1 MKKTFLFVALA
12 IFSLMGKVRA
22 DEGMWLPMFVERL
35 NYVDMQKMGL
45 QLTPEELYSINNSS
59 LKDAIVGL
67 SEGATPRGFFC
78 TGEIVS
84 QNSLMFTNHH
94 CGYNAIQK
102 LSTVEHDYLT
112 DGFWA
117 KDFSEELPAE
127 GISASFLV
135 RMEDVTE
142 QVLSV
147 VKEGMTWEERNAAIK
162 AISTELE
169 AAASEDGKYNPI
181 ISAFFEGNEYYMF
194 VYRVYTDVRL
204 VGTPPSS
211 IGKFGGDTDNW
222 MWPRHTGDF
231 SIFRVYA
238 DAEGNPAPYSPDNK
252 PLTPK
257 HHLPISLDGI
267 QQDDFTMI
275 WGFPG
280 STERYIT
287 SYGIDYNVES
297 FYPTIH
303 EIFKLQTDIMDEFM
317 QKDASVNIMYADD
330 KAGLANTWKN
340 FEGQMLMLRKNK
352 VAETKADLETMFTQ
366 WVNADPSRV
375 EKYGNVLNTLAEN
388 YELVSAITPVIYYP
402 NYAGITGPVANA
414 AMFSSYIKAYKN
426 ANSKKDEKGEKKTEE
441 QMAVDK
447 AKLAQIEETYKA
459 INVDAMFAET
469 YKPLEDKTF
478 IEMLKLCYNTFD
490 AEVNPE
496 FYNLV
501 EKKYKGDVVALANDI
516 LENSIFATPESI
528 KAFIEKPNMKAAEK
542 DLAYVVCEMM
552 IKQINDNRTAY
563 NAAMQTISENNHLF
577 VKGLREFY
585 AATQPEKDLYPDA
598 NSSLRMSYGS
608 VQDYQPA
615 DAISYDYICTAN
627 GIVEKYVPGDY
638 EFDVPQRLLDL
649 IEARDFGQYA
659 DENGE
664 LVVCFLSTNDI
675 TGGNSGS
682 PIMNGKGELIGL
694 AFDGNWEA
702 MSGDI
707 NFEPRLQRTIN
718 VDARYVLFVIDKFA
732 GATNLIEELTIVKS
746 EPEVV
751 NEEINN

>member
-12 IFSLMGKVRA
+12 IFSLMGKVHA

-94 CGYNAIQK
+94 CGYGSIQK

-147 VKEGMTWEERNAAIK
+147 VNDTMTWAERNAAIAAK
-162 AISTELE
+162 SKELE
-169 AAASEDGKYNPI
+169 LAASEDGKYNPI

-257 HHLPISLDGI
+257 HHLPVSLDGI

-280 STERYIT
+280 STERYLT

-303 EIFKLQTDIMDEFM
+303 DIFKLQTDVMDEFM

-352 VAETKADLETMFTQ
+352 VAETKAELENQFTE
-366 WVNADPSRV
+366 WLNANPAKA
-375 EKYGNVLNTLAEN
+375 EEYGDVLNTLAES
-388 YELVSAITPVIYYP
+388 YKLVHQITPSIYYP
-402 NYAGITGPVANA
+402 NYLAMTGAIGIAGEFA
-414 AMFSSYIKAYKN
+414 SYVGTD
-426 ANSKKDEKGEKKTEE
+426 KKDKEAVAAAEE
-441 QMAVDK
+441 A
-447 AKLAQIEETYKA
+447 LKA
-459 INVDAMFAET
+459 IDVDAFFAET
-469 YKPLEDKTF
+469 YKPLEDKMLV
-478 IEMLKLCYNTFD
+478 EMLKLYYNTFD
-490 AEVNPE
+490 AEANPN

-528 KAFIEKPNMKAAEK
+528 KAFIEKPNAKKVEK
-542 DLAYVVCEMM
+542 DPAYVVMNTM
-552 IKQINDNRTAY
+552 ITHLVTNLAPYRAT
-563 NAAMQTISENNHLF
+563 MQTISENNHLF

-615 DAISYDYICTAN
+615 DAIHYDYICTAN
-627 GIVEKYVPGDY
+627 GILEKYVPGDY

-707 NFEPRLQRTIN
+707 NFEPKLQRTIN

-746 EPEVV
+746 EPAT
-751 NEEINN
+751 EELTVEN

>member
-1 MKKTFLFVALA
+1 MRLIKMNYINNLNYIKMKKTFLLVALA
-12 IFSLMGKVRA
+12 ILSFVGKVRA

-35 NYVDMQKMGL
+35 NYVDMEKMGL
-45 QLTPEELYSINNSS
+45 QLTAEELYSINNNS

-94 CGYNAIQK
+94 CGYGSIQK

-117 KDFSEELPAE
+117 KSFEEELPAE

-142 QVLSV
+142 QIFSVLND
-147 VKEGMTWEERNAAIK
+147 EMTWAERNQAIAAK
-162 AISTELE
+162 SAELE
-169 AAASEDGKYNPI
+169 EAASEEGRYNPI
-181 ISAFFEGNEYYMF
+181 IKGFFEGNEYYMF
-194 VYRVYTDVRL
+194 VYKVYTDVRL

-238 DAEGNPAPYSPDNK
+238 DAEGNPAAYSPENK

-257 HHLPISLDGI
+257 HHLPISLDGV

-280 STERYIT
+280 TTNRYLT
-287 SYGIDYNVES
+287 SYGVDYNVET
-297 FYPTIH
+297 FYPIIH
-303 EIFKLQTDIMDEFM
+303 DIFKLQTDIMDEFM

-352 VAETKADLETMFTQ
+352 VAERKAELEAQFTE
-366 WVNADPSRV
+366 WVNADPARV
-375 EKYGNVLNTLAEN
+375 EEYGNVLNTLAEN
-388 YELVSAITPVIYYP
+388 YNALSELSASVYFPNFVSQTGAIAISAEFAQY
-402 NYAGITGPVANA
+402 VATAQSKDKEAIA
-414 AMFSSYIKAYKN
+414 AA
-426 ANSKKDEKGEKKTEE
+426 EE
-441 QMAVDK
+441 A
-447 AKLAQIEETYKA
+447 LKA
-459 INVDAMFAET
+459 IDVDAFFAET
-469 YKPLEDKTF
+469 YKPLEDKML
-478 IEMLKLCYNTFD
+478 IEMLKLYYNTFN
-490 AEVNPE
+490 AEVNPN
-496 FYNLV
+496 FYNFV
-501 EKKYKGDVVALANDI
+501 EKNYKGDVVALANDI
-516 LENSIFATPESI
+516 LAKSVFATPESI
-528 KAFIEKPNMKAAEK
+528 KAFIAKPNAKKVEK
-542 DLAYVVCEMM
+542 DAAYVVFNAMINHMM
-552 IKQINDNRTAY
+552 TSIAPFR
-563 NAAMQTISENNHLF
+563 AANQVVAENNHMF

-585 AATQPEKDLYPDA
+585 AETQPEKSLYPDA
-598 NSSLRMSYGS
+598 NSSLRMTYGS

-615 DAISYDYICTAN
+615 DAVSYDYVCTAN
-627 GIVEKYVPGDY
+627 GILEKYVPGDY
-638 EFDVPQRLLDL
+638 EFDVPQRLRDL
-649 IEARDFGQYA
+649 IEAKDFGQYA
-659 DENGE
+659 NEDGE
-664 LVVCFLSTNDI
+664 LIVCFLSTNDI

-682 PIMNGKGELIGL
+682 PIMNSRGELIGL

-746 EPEVV
+746 EPVQE
-751 NEEINN
+751 

>member
-12 IFSLMGKVRA
+12 IFSLVGKVHA

-35 NYVDMQKMGL
+35 NYVDMEKMGL

-67 SEGATPRGFFC
+67 SNGDRPRGFFC

-94 CGYNAIQK
+94 CGYGSIQK

-117 KDFSEELPAE
+117 KSFEEELPAE

-142 QVLSV
+142 QIFSVLNDTMS
-147 VKEGMTWEERNAAIK
+147 WAERNEAIAAK
-162 AISTELE
+162 AAELE

-181 ISAFFEGNEYYMF
+181 IKGFFEGNEYYMF
-194 VYRVYTDVRL
+194 VYQVYTDVRL

-238 DAEGNPAPYSPDNK
+238 DAEGNPAPYSPENK

-257 HHLPISLDGI
+257 HHLPVSLDGV

-280 STERYIT
+280 TTERYLT
-287 SYGIDYNVES
+287 SYGIDYNVET
-297 FYPTIH
+297 FYPIIH
-303 EIFKLQTDIMDEFM
+303 DIFKLQTDIMDEFM

-352 VAETKADLETMFTQ
+352 VAERKAELEAQFTE
-366 WVNADPSRV
+366 WVNADPARV
-375 EKYGNVLNTLAEN
+375 EEYGNVLNTLAEN
-388 YELVSAITPVIYYP
+388 YNALSELSASVYFPNFVSQTGAIAISAEFAQY
-402 NYAGITGPVANA
+402 VAA
-414 AMFSSYIKAYKN
+414 AQ
-426 ANSKKDEKGEKKTEE
+426 SKDKEAIAAAEE
-441 QMAVDK
+441 A
-447 AKLAQIEETYKA
+447 LKA
-459 INVDAMFAET
+459 IDVDAYFAET
-469 YKPLEDKTF
+469 YKPLEDKMLV
-478 IEMLKLCYNTFD
+478 EMLKLYYNTFN
-490 AEVNPE
+490 AEVNPN

-501 EKKYKGDVVALANDI
+501 EKKYKGDIVALANAI
-516 LENSIFATPESI
+516 LEKSIFATPESI
-528 KAFIEKPNMKAAEK
+528 KAFIAKPSAKKVEK
-542 DLAYVVCEMM
+542 DPAYVVF
-552 IKQINDNRTAY
+552 
-563 NAAMQTISENNHLF
+563 NAMVNHMVSGLAPFRAANQVVSENNHLF

-585 AATQPEKDLYPDA
+585 AETQPEKSLYPDA
-598 NSSLRMSYGS
+598 NSSLRMTYGS

-615 DAISYDYICTAN
+615 DAVSYDYICTAN
-627 GIVEKYVPGDY
+627 GILEKYVPGDY

-649 IEARDFGQYA
+649 IEAKDFGQYA

-664 LVVCFLSTNDI
+664 LIVCFLSTNDI

-682 PIMNGKGELIGL
+682 PIMNSRGELIGL

-746 EPEVV
+746 EPQVEETAEVV
-751 NEEINN
+751 EEVVAE

>member
-12 IFSLMGKVRA
+12 IFSLVGKVHA

-94 CGYNAIQK
+94 CGYGSIQK

-147 VKEGMTWEERNAAIK
+147 VNDTMTWAERNAAIAAK
-162 AISTELE
+162 SKELE
-169 AAASEDGKYNPI
+169 LAASEDGKYNPI
-181 ISAFFEGNEYYMF
+181 VSAFFEGNEYYMF

-257 HHLPISLDGI
+257 HHLPVSLDGI

-280 STERYIT
+280 STERYLT

-303 EIFKLQTDIMDEFM
+303 DIFKLQTDVMDEFM

-352 VAETKADLETMFTQ
+352 VAETKAELENQFTE
-366 WVNADPSRV
+366 WLNANPAKA
-375 EKYGNVLNTLAEN
+375 EEYGDVLNTLAES
-388 YELVSAITPVIYYP
+388 YKLVHQITPSIYYP
-402 NYAGITGPVANA
+402 NYLAMTGAIGIAGEFA
-414 AMFSSYIKAYKN
+414 AYAGTD
-426 ANSKKDEKGEKKTEE
+426 KKDKEAVAAAEE
-441 QMAVDK
+441 A
-447 AKLAQIEETYKA
+447 LKA
-459 INVDAMFAET
+459 IDVDAFFAET
-469 YKPLEDKTF
+469 YKPLEDKMLV
-478 IEMLKLCYNTFD
+478 EMLKLYYNTFD
-490 AEVNPE
+490 AEANPN

-528 KAFIEKPNMKAAEK
+528 KAFIEKPNAKKVEK
-542 DLAYVVCEMM
+542 DPAYVVMNTM
-552 IKQINDNRTAY
+552 ITHLVTNLAPYRAT
-563 NAAMQTISENNHLF
+563 MQTISENNHLF

-615 DAISYDYICTAN
+615 DAIHYDYICTAN
-627 GIVEKYVPGDY
+627 GILEKYVPGDY

-707 NFEPRLQRTIN
+707 NFEPKLQRTIN

-732 GATNLIEELTIVKS
+732 GATNLIEELTIVKTPKCCK
-746 EPEVV
+746 EGTHTCCEKTAETVT
-751 NEEINN
+751 E

>member
-1 MKKTFLFVALA
+1 MKKTFLLVALA
-12 IFSLMGKVRA
+12 ILSFVGKVRA

-35 NYVDMQKMGL
+35 NYVDMEKMGL
-45 QLTPEELYSINNSS
+45 QLTAEELYSINNSS

-67 SEGATPRGFFC
+67 SNGDRPRGFFC

-94 CGYNAIQK
+94 CGYGSIQK

-142 QVLSV
+142 QVFSV
-147 VKEGMTWEERNAAIK
+147 LNDTMTWAERNAAIAAK
-162 AISTELE
+162 SAELE

-181 ISAFFEGNEYYMF
+181 IKGFFEGNEYYMF
-194 VYRVYTDVRL
+194 VYQVYTDVRL

-238 DAEGNPAPYSPDNK
+238 DAEGNPAAYSPENK

-257 HHLPISLDGI
+257 HHLPVSLDGV

-280 STERYIT
+280 TTNRYLT
-287 SYGIDYNVES
+287 SYGVDYNVET
-297 FYPTIH
+297 FYPIIH
-303 EIFKLQTDIMDEFM
+303 DIFKLQTDIMDEFM
-317 QKDASVNIMYADD
+317 QKDASVNIMYADN

-352 VAETKADLETMFTQ
+352 VAERKAELEAQFTE
-366 WVNADPSRV
+366 WVNADPARV
-375 EKYGNVLNTLAEN
+375 EEYGNVLNTLAEN
-388 YELVSAITPVIYYP
+388 YNTLSDVSASVYFP
-402 NYAGITGPVANA
+402 NFVSQTGAIAISGEFAQYVAVAQSKDKEAIA
-414 AMFSSYIKAYKN
+414 AA
-426 ANSKKDEKGEKKTEE
+426 EE
-441 QMAVDK
+441 A
-447 AKLAQIEETYKA
+447 LKA
-459 INVDAMFAET
+459 IDVDAFFAET
-469 YKPLEDKTF
+469 YKPLEDKMLV
-478 IEMLKLCYNTFD
+478 EMLKLYYNTFN
-490 AEVNPE
+490 AEVNPN

-501 EKKYKGDVVALANDI
+501 EKNYKGDVVALANAI
-516 LENSIFATPESI
+516 LEKSVFATPESI
-528 KAFIEKPNMKAAEK
+528 NAFIAKPNAKKVEK
-542 DLAYVVCEMM
+542 DPAYVVF
-552 IKQINDNRTAY
+552 
-563 NAAMQTISENNHLF
+563 NAMVNHLVNGLAPFRAANQVVAENNHMF

-585 AATQPEKDLYPDA
+585 AETQPEKSLYPDA
-598 NSSLRMSYGS
+598 NSSLRMTYGS

-615 DAISYDYICTAN
+615 DAVSYDYICTAN
-627 GIVEKYVPGDY
+627 GILEKYVPGDY

-649 IEARDFGQYA
+649 IEAKDFGQYA
-659 DENGE
+659 NEDGE
-664 LVVCFLSTNDI
+664 LIVCFLSTNDI

-682 PIMNGKGELIGL
+682 PIMNSRGELIGL

-746 EPEVV
+746 EPTV
-751 NEEINN
+751 EE

>member
-12 IFSLMGKVRA
+12 IFSLVGKVHA

-67 SEGATPRGFFC
+67 SNGANPRGFFC

-94 CGYNAIQK
+94 CGYGSIQK

-147 VKEGMTWEERNAAIK
+147 VNDTMTWAERNAAIAAK
-162 AISTELE
+162 SKELE
-169 AAASEDGKYNPI
+169 LAASEDGKYNPI

-257 HHLPISLDGI
+257 HHLPVSLDGI

-280 STERYIT
+280 STERYLT

-303 EIFKLQTDIMDEFM
+303 DIFKLQTDVMDEFM

-352 VAETKADLETMFTQ
+352 VAETKAELENQFTE
-366 WVNADPSRV
+366 WLNANPAKA
-375 EKYGNVLNTLAEN
+375 EEYGDVLNTLAES
-388 YELVSAITPVIYYP
+388 YELVHQITPSIYYP
-402 NYAGITGPVANA
+402 NYLAMTGAIGIAGEFVA
-414 AMFSSYIKAYKN
+414 YVGTD
-426 ANSKKDEKGEKKTEE
+426 KKDKEAVAAAEE
-441 QMAVDK
+441 A
-447 AKLAQIEETYKA
+447 LKA
-459 INVDAMFAET
+459 IDVDAFFAET
-469 YKPLEDKTF
+469 YKPLEDKMLV
-478 IEMLKLCYNTFD
+478 EMLKLYYNTFD
-490 AEVNPE
+490 AEANPN

-501 EKKYKGDVVALANDI
+501 EKNYKGDVVALANDI

-528 KAFIEKPNMKAAEK
+528 KAFIEKPNAKKVEK
-542 DLAYVVCEMM
+542 DPAYVVMNTM
-552 IKQINDNRTAY
+552 ITHLVTNLAPYRAT
-563 NAAMQTISENNHLF
+563 MQTISENNHLF

-615 DAISYDYICTAN
+615 DAIHYDYICTAN
-627 GIVEKYVPGDY
+627 GILEKYVPGDY

-649 IEARDFGQYA
+649 IEAKDFGQYA

-707 NFEPRLQRTIN
+707 NFEPKLQRTIN

-746 EPEVV
+746 EPEVAEPEVV
-751 NEEINN
+751 NE

>member
-1 MKKTFLFVALA
+1 MKKTFLLVALA
-12 IFSLMGKVRA
+12 IFSLVGKVHA

-35 NYVDMQKMGL
+35 NYVDMEKMGL

-67 SEGATPRGFFC
+67 SNGDRPRGFFC

-94 CGYNAIQK
+94 CGYGSIQK

-142 QVLSV
+142 QVFSV
-147 VKEGMTWEERNAAIK
+147 LNDTMTWAERNAAIAAK
-162 AISTELE
+162 SAELE

-181 ISAFFEGNEYYMF
+181 IKGFFEGNEYYMF
-194 VYRVYTDVRL
+194 IYQVYPDVRL

-238 DAEGNPAPYSPDNK
+238 DAEGNPAAYSPENK

-257 HHLPISLDGI
+257 HHLPVSLDGV

-280 STERYIT
+280 TTNRYLT
-287 SYGIDYNVES
+287 SYGVDYNVET
-297 FYPTIH
+297 FYPIIH
-303 EIFKLQTDIMDEFM
+303 DIFKLQTDVMDEFM

-352 VAETKADLETMFTQ
+352 VAERKAELEAQFTE
-366 WVNADPSRV
+366 WVNADPARV
-375 EKYGNVLNTLAEN
+375 EEYGNVLNTLAEN
-388 YELVSAITPVIYYP
+388 YNALSELSASVYFPNFVSQTGAIAISAEFAQY
-402 NYAGITGPVANA
+402 VAA
-414 AMFSSYIKAYKN
+414 AQS
-426 ANSKKDEKGEKKTEE
+426 
-441 QMAVDK
+441 
-447 AKLAQIEETYKA
+447 KA
-459 INVDAMFAET
+459 IAAAEEALKAIDVDAFFAET
-469 YKPLEDKTF
+469 YKPLEDKMLV
-478 IEMLKLCYNTFD
+478 EMLKLYYNTFN
-490 AEVNPE
+490 AEVNPD

-501 EKKYKGDVVALANDI
+501 EKKYKGDVVALANAI
-516 LENSIFATPESI
+516 LEKSIFATAESI
-528 KAFIEKPNMKAAEK
+528 NAFIAKPNAKKVEK
-542 DLAYVVCEMM
+542 DPAYVVF
-552 IKQINDNRTAY
+552 
-563 NAAMQTISENNHLF
+563 NAMVNHMVSGLAPFRAANQVIAENNHMF

-585 AATQPEKDLYPDA
+585 AETQPEKSLYPDA
-598 NSSLRMSYGS
+598 NSSLRMTYGS
-608 VQDYQPA
+608 VKDYQPA
-615 DAISYDYICTAN
+615 DAVSYDYICTAN
-627 GIVEKYVPGDY
+627 GILEKYVPGDY

-649 IEARDFGQYA
+649 IEAKDFGQYA
-659 DENGE
+659 NEDGE
-664 LVVCFLSTNDI
+664 LIVCFLSTNDI

-682 PIMNGKGELIGL
+682 PIMNSRGELIGL

-746 EPEVV
+746 EPTV
-751 NEEINN
+751 EE

>member
-12 IFSLMGKVRA
+12 IFSLMGKVHA

-94 CGYNAIQK
+94 CGYGSIQK

-147 VKEGMTWEERNAAIK
+147 VNDTMTWAERNAAIAAK
-162 AISTELE
+162 SKELE
-169 AAASEDGKYNPI
+169 LAASEDGKYNPI

-257 HHLPISLDGI
+257 HHLPVSLDGI

-280 STERYIT
+280 STERYLT

-303 EIFKLQTDIMDEFM
+303 DIFKLQTDVMDEFM

-352 VAETKADLETMFTQ
+352 VAETKAELENQFTE
-366 WVNADPSRV
+366 WLNANPAKA
-375 EKYGNVLNTLAEN
+375 EEYGDVLNTLAES
-388 YELVSAITPVIYYP
+388 YELVHQITPSIYYP
-402 NYAGITGPVANA
+402 NYLAMTGAIGISGEFAAYAGTD
-414 AMFSSYIKAYKN
+414 
-426 ANSKKDEKGEKKTEE
+426 KKDKEAVAAAEE
-441 QMAVDK
+441 A
-447 AKLAQIEETYKA
+447 LKA
-459 INVDAMFAET
+459 IDVDAFFAET
-469 YKPLEDKTF
+469 YKPLEDKMLV
-478 IEMLKLCYNTFD
+478 EMLKLYYNTFD
-490 AEVNPE
+490 AEANPN

-528 KAFIEKPNMKAAEK
+528 KAFIEKPNAKKVAK
-542 DLAYVVCEMM
+542 DPAYVVMNTM
-552 IKQINDNRTAY
+552 ITHLVTNLAPYRAT
-563 NAAMQTISENNHLF
+563 MQTISENNHLF

-615 DAISYDYICTAN
+615 DAIHYDYICTAN
-627 GIVEKYVPGDY
+627 GILEKYVPGDY

-707 NFEPRLQRTIN
+707 NFEPKLQRTIN

-732 GATNLIEELTIVKS
+732 GATNLIEELTIVKTPKCCK
-746 EPEVV
+746 EGTHTCCEKTAETVT
-751 NEEINN
+751 E

>member
-12 IFSLMGKVRA
+12 IFSLVGKVHA

-35 NYVDMQKMGL
+35 NYVDMEKMGL

-94 CGYNAIQK
+94 CGYGSIQK

-117 KDFSEELPAE
+117 RSFEEELPAE

-142 QVLSV
+142 QIFSVLNDTMS
-147 VKEGMTWEERNAAIK
+147 WAERNQAIAAK
-162 AISTELE
+162 AAELE
-169 AAASEDGKYNPI
+169 AAASEDSKYNPI
-181 ISAFFEGNEYYMF
+181 IKGFFEGNEYYMF
-194 VYRVYTDVRL
+194 VYQVYTDVRL

-238 DAEGNPAPYSPDNK
+238 DAEGNPAPYSPENK

-257 HHLPISLDGI
+257 HHLPISLDGV
-267 QQDDFTMI
+267 QQNDFTMI

-280 STERYIT
+280 TTERYLT
-287 SYGIDYNVES
+287 SYGIDYNVET
-297 FYPTIH
+297 FYPIIH
-303 EIFKLQTDIMDEFM
+303 DIFKLQTDIMDEFM
-317 QKDASVNIMYADD
+317 QKDASVNIMYADN

-352 VAETKADLETMFTQ
+352 VAETKLELENKFSE
-366 WVNADPSRV
+366 WVNADPARV
-375 EKYGNVLNTLAEN
+375 EEYGNVLNTLAET
-388 YELVSAITPVIYYP
+388 YAVLSEVSASVYFP
-402 NYAGITGPVANA
+402 NYVAQTGAIGISGAFTRYVTA
-414 AMFSSYIKAYKN
+414 AQ
-426 ANSKKDEKGEKKTEE
+426 SKDKEAIAAAEEALKGIDFD
-441 QMAVDK
+441 VF
-447 AKLAQIEETYKA
+447 
-459 INVDAMFAET
+459 FAET
-469 YKPLEDKTF
+469 YKPLEDKMLV
-478 IEMLKLCYNTFD
+478 EMLKLYYNTFN
-490 AEVNPE
+490 AEANPN

-516 LENSIFATPESI
+516 LENSNFATPESI
-528 KAFIEKPNMKAAEK
+528 KAFIEKPNAKKVEK
-542 DLAYVVCEMM
+542 DPAYIVCNAMVNHLVSGLAPY
-552 IKQINDNRTAY
+552 R
-563 NAAMQTISENNHLF
+563 AAMQTVDQNSHLF

-585 AATQPEKDLYPDA
+585 AETQPEKSLYPDA
-598 NSSLRMSYGS
+598 NSSLRMTYGS

-615 DAISYDYICTAN
+615 DAVSYDYVCTAN
-627 GIVEKYVPGDY
+627 GILEKYVPGDY

-649 IEARDFGQYA
+649 IEAKDFGQYA

-664 LVVCFLSTNDI
+664 LIVCFLSTNDI

-682 PIMNGKGELIGL
+682 PIMNSRGELIGL

-746 EPEVV
+746 EPATEEVV
-751 NEEINN
+751 AE

>member
-1 MKKTFLFVALA
+1 MKKTFLLVALA
-12 IFSLMGKVRA
+12 ILSFVGKVRA

-35 NYVDMQKMGL
+35 NYVDMEKMGL
-45 QLTPEELYSINNSS
+45 QLTAEELYSINNNS

-84 QNSLMFTNHH
+84 KNSLMFTNHH
-94 CGYNAIQK
+94 CGYGSIQK

-117 KDFSEELPAE
+117 KSFEEELPAE

-142 QVLSV
+142 QIFSVLND
-147 VKEGMTWEERNAAIK
+147 EMTWAERNQAIAAK
-162 AISTELE
+162 SKELE
-169 AAASEDGKYNPI
+169 EAASEEGKYNPI
-181 ISAFFEGNEYYMF
+181 IKGFFEGNEYYMF
-194 VYRVYTDVRL
+194 VYKVYTDVRL

-238 DAEGNPAPYSPDNK
+238 DAEGNPAPYSPENK

-257 HHLPISLDGI
+257 HHLPVSLDGV

-280 STERYIT
+280 TTNRYLT
-287 SYGIDYNVES
+287 SYGVDYNVET
-297 FYPTIH
+297 FYPIIH
-303 EIFKLQTDIMDEFM
+303 DIFKLQTDIMDEFM

-352 VAETKADLETMFTQ
+352 VAERKAELEAQFTE
-366 WVNADPSRV
+366 WVNANPARV
-375 EKYGNVLNTLAEN
+375 EEYGNVLNTLAEN
-388 YELVSAITPVIYYP
+388 YNALSELSASVYFPNFVSQTGAIAISGEFAQY
-402 NYAGITGPVANA
+402 VAVAQSKDKEAIA
-414 AMFSSYIKAYKN
+414 AA
-426 ANSKKDEKGEKKTEE
+426 EE
-441 QMAVDK
+441 A
-447 AKLAQIEETYKA
+447 LKA
-459 INVDAMFAET
+459 IDVDAYFAET
-469 YKPLEDKTF
+469 YKPLEDKMLV
-478 IEMLKLCYNTFD
+478 EMLKLYYNTFN
-490 AEVNPE
+490 AEVNPN

-501 EKKYKGDVVALANDI
+501 EKNYKGDVVDLANAI
-516 LENSIFATPESI
+516 LEKSVFATPESI
-528 KAFIEKPNMKAAEK
+528 NAFIAKPNAKKVEK
-542 DLAYVVCEMM
+542 DPAYVVF
-552 IKQINDNRTAY
+552 
-563 NAAMQTISENNHLF
+563 NAMVNHLVSGLAPFRAANQVVAENNHMF

-585 AATQPEKDLYPDA
+585 AETQPEKSLYPDA
-598 NSSLRMSYGS
+598 NSSLRMTYGS

-615 DAISYDYICTAN
+615 DAVSYDYVCTAN
-627 GIVEKYVPGDY
+627 GILEKYVPGDY

-649 IEARDFGQYA
+649 IEAKDFGQYA
-659 DENGE
+659 NEDGE
-664 LVVCFLSTNDI
+664 LIVCFLSTNDI

-682 PIMNGKGELIGL
+682 PIMNAKGELIGL

-732 GATNLIEELTIVKS
+732 GATNLIDELTIVKS
-746 EPEVV
+746 EPQTEVTEEVV
-751 NEEINN
+751 AE

>member
-1 MKKTFLFVALA
+1 MKKTFLLVALA
-12 IFSLMGKVRA
+12 VLSLVGKVRA

-35 NYVDMQKMGL
+35 NYVDMEKMGL

-67 SEGATPRGFFC
+67 SNGDRPRGFFC

-84 QNSLMFTNHH
+84 GKGLMFTNHH
-94 CGYNAIQK
+94 CGYNSIQK

-142 QVLSV
+142 QIFSVLNDT
-147 VKEGMTWEERNAAIK
+147 MNWNERNAAIAAK
-162 AISTELE
+162 AAELE

-181 ISAFFEGNEYYMF
+181 IKGFFEGNEYYMF
-194 VYRVYTDVRL
+194 VYQVYTDVRL

-238 DAEGNPAPYSPDNK
+238 DAEGNPAAYAPENK
-252 PLTPK
+252 PLNPK
-257 HHLPISLDGI
+257 HHLPVSLDGV

-280 STERYIT
+280 TTERYMT
-287 SYGIDYNVES
+287 SFGIDYNVES

-303 EIFKLQTDIMDEFM
+303 DIFKLQTDVMDEFM

-352 VAETKADLETMFTQ
+352 VAERKAELEAQFTE
-366 WVNADPSRV
+366 WVNANPARV
-375 EKYGNVLNTLAEN
+375 EEYGNVLNTLAEN
-388 YELVSAITPVIYYP
+388 YAMAAEFTPSIYYP
-402 NYAGITGPVANA
+402 NFVSQTGAIAIAAEFAQYVATA
-414 AMFSSYIKAYKN
+414 QGKDKEAIKA
-426 ANSKKDEKGEKKTEE
+426 AEE
-441 QMAVDK
+441 ALQ
-447 AKLAQIEETYKA
+447 A
-459 INVDAMFAET
+459 IDADAYFAET
-469 YKPLEDKTF
+469 HKALEDKTLV
-478 IEMLKLCYNTFD
+478 EMLKLYYNKFN

-501 EKKYKGDVVALANDI
+501 EKEYKGNVVALANDI
-516 LENSIFATPESI
+516 LENSIFATAESI
-528 KAFIEKPNMKAAEK
+528 KAFIAKPNAKKVEK
-542 DLAYVVCEMM
+542 DPAYVVFNMM
-552 IKQINDNRTAY
+552 VSHMLGNLAPYRASMQIID
-563 NAAMQTISENNHLF
+563 ENNHLF

-585 AATQPEKDLYPDA
+585 AETQPEKSLYPDA

-615 DAISYDYICTAN
+615 DAVHYDYVCTAN
-627 GIVEKYVPGDY
+627 GILEKYVPGDY

-649 IEARDFGQYA
+649 INAKDFGQYA

-664 LVVCFLSTNDI
+664 LIVCFLSTNDI

-682 PIMNGKGELIGL
+682 PIMNARGELIGL

-707 NFEPRLQRTIN
+707 NFEPTLQRTIN

-732 GATNLIEELTIVKS
+732 GATNLIDELTIVKS
-746 EPEVV
+746 EPQTEATEEVV
-751 NEEINN
+751 AE

>member
-1 MKKTFLFVALA
+1 MKKTFLLVALA
-12 IFSLMGKVRA
+12 IFSLVGKVHA

-35 NYVDMQKMGL
+35 NYVDMEKMGL

-84 QNSLMFTNHH
+84 GKGLMFTNHH
-94 CGYNAIQK
+94 CGYNSIQK
-102 LSTVEHDYLT
+102 LSTIEHDYLT

-117 KDFSEELPAE
+117 KSFEEELPAE

-142 QVLSV
+142 QIFSVLNDT
-147 VKEGMTWEERNAAIK
+147 MNWDERNAAIAAK
-162 AISTELE
+162 AKELE

-181 ISAFFEGNEYYMF
+181 IKGFFEGNEYYMF
-194 VYRVYTDVRL
+194 VYKVYTDVRL

-238 DAEGNPAPYSPDNK
+238 DAEGKPAPYSPENK

-257 HHLPISLDGI
+257 HHLPVSLDGV

-280 STERYIT
+280 TTERYLT
-287 SYGIDYNVES
+287 SYGIDYNVET
-297 FYPTIH
+297 FYPIIH
-303 EIFKLQTDIMDEFM
+303 DIFKLQTDIMDEFM

-352 VAETKADLETMFTQ
+352 VAERKAELEAQFTE
-366 WVNADPSRV
+366 WVNADPARV
-375 EKYGNVLNTLAEN
+375 EEYGNVLNTLAEN
-388 YELVSAITPVIYYP
+388 YAMAAEFTPSIYYP
-402 NYAGITGPVANA
+402 NFVTQTGAIAIAAEFAQYVAA
-414 AMFSSYIKAYKN
+414 AQG
-426 ANSKKDEKGEKKTEE
+426 KDKEAIAAAEE
-441 QMAVDK
+441 A
-447 AKLAQIEETYKA
+447 LKA
-459 INVDAMFAET
+459 IDAEAYFAET
-469 YKPLEDKTF
+469 YKALEDKTLV
-478 IEMLKLCYNTFD
+478 EMLKLYYNTFN
-490 AEVNPE
+490 AEANPN
-496 FYNLV
+496 FYNFV
-501 EKKYKGDVVALANDI
+501 EKEYKGDVVALANDI
-516 LENSIFATPESI
+516 LENSIFATAESI
-528 KAFIEKPNMKAAEK
+528 KAFIEKPNAKKVEK
-542 DLAYVVCEMM
+542 DPAYVVLNTMIEHMM
-552 IKQINDNRTAY
+552 SGLAPYR
-563 NAAMQTISENNHLF
+563 AAMQTIDENNHLF

-585 AATQPEKDLYPDA
+585 AETQPEKSLYPDA

-615 DAISYDYICTAN
+615 DAVHYDYVCTAN
-627 GIVEKYVPGDY
+627 GILEKYVPGDY

-649 IEARDFGQYA
+649 IEAKDFGQYA

-664 LVVCFLSTNDI
+664 LIVCFLSTNDI

-682 PIMNGKGELIGL
+682 PIMNAKGELIGL

-707 NFEPRLQRTIN
+707 NFEPTLQRTIN

-732 GATNLIEELTIVKS
+732 GATNLIDELTIVKS
-746 EPEVV
+746 EPQVETTEEVV
-751 NEEINN
+751 AE

>member
-12 IFSLMGKVRA
+12 IFSLVGKVHA

-35 NYVDMQKMGL
+35 NYVDMEKMGL

-94 CGYNAIQK
+94 CGYGSIQK

-117 KDFSEELPAE
+117 RSFEEELPAE

-142 QVLSV
+142 QIFSVLNDTMS
-147 VKEGMTWEERNAAIK
+147 WAERNQAIAAK
-162 AISTELE
+162 AAELE

-181 ISAFFEGNEYYMF
+181 IKGFFEGNEYYMF
-194 VYRVYTDVRL
+194 VYQVYTDVRL

-238 DAEGNPAPYSPDNK
+238 DAEGNPAPYSPENK

-257 HHLPISLDGI
+257 HHLPVSLDGV

-280 STERYIT
+280 TTERYLT
-287 SYGIDYNVES
+287 SYGIDYNVET
-297 FYPTIH
+297 FYPIIH
-303 EIFKLQTDIMDEFM
+303 DIFKLQTDIMDEFM

-352 VAETKADLETMFTQ
+352 VAETKLELENRFTE
-366 WVNADPSRV
+366 WVNADPARV
-375 EKYGNVLNTLAEN
+375 EEYGNVLNTLAET
-388 YELVSAITPVIYYP
+388 YALLSEVSASLYFP
-402 NYAGITGPVANA
+402 NYVAQTGAIAISAEFAQYVAA
-414 AMFSSYIKAYKN
+414 AQ
-426 ANSKKDEKGEKKTEE
+426 SKDKEAIAAAEE
-441 QMAVDK
+441 A
-447 AKLAQIEETYKA
+447 LKA
-459 INVDAMFAET
+459 IDVDAYFVET
-469 YKPLEDKTF
+469 YKPLEDKMLV
-478 IEMLKLCYNTFD
+478 EMLKLYYNTFN
-490 AEVNPE
+490 AEANPN

-516 LENSIFATPESI
+516 LENSNFATPESI
-528 KAFIEKPNMKAAEK
+528 KAFIEKPNAKKVEK
-542 DLAYVVCEMM
+542 DPAYVVFNAVVNHMM
-552 IKQINDNRTAY
+552 SGLAPYR
-563 NAAMQTISENNHLF
+563 AANQVVAENSHLF

-585 AATQPEKDLYPDA
+585 AETQPEKSLYPDA
-598 NSSLRMSYGS
+598 NSSLRMTYGS

-615 DAISYDYICTAN
+615 DAVSYDYICTAN
-627 GIVEKYVPGDY
+627 GILEKYVPGDY

-649 IEARDFGQYA
+649 IEAKDFGQYA

-664 LVVCFLSTNDI
+664 LIVCFLSTNDI

-682 PIMNGKGELIGL
+682 PIMNSRGELIGL

-746 EPEVV
+746 EPQVEETAEVV
-751 NEEINN
+751 EEVVAE

>member
-1 MKKTFLFVALA
+1 
-12 IFSLMGKVRA
+12 
-22 DEGMWLPMFVERL
+22 
-35 NYVDMQKMGL
+35 
-45 QLTPEELYSINNSS
+45 
-59 LKDAIVGL
+59 
-67 SEGATPRGFFC
+67 
-78 TGEIVS
+78 
-84 QNSLMFTNHH
+84 MFTNHH
-94 CGYNAIQK
+94 CGYGSIQK

-117 KDFSEELPAE
+117 RSFEEELPAE

-142 QVLSV
+142 QIFSVLNDTMS
-147 VKEGMTWEERNAAIK
+147 WAERNQAIAAK
-162 AISTELE
+162 AAELE

-181 ISAFFEGNEYYMF
+181 IKGFFEGNEYYMF
-194 VYRVYTDVRL
+194 VYQVYTDVRL

-238 DAEGNPAPYSPDNK
+238 DANGEPAAYSAENK
-252 PLTPK
+252 PLNPK
-257 HHLPISLDGI
+257 HHLPVSLDGV

-280 STERYIT
+280 TTERYMT
-287 SYGIDYNVES
+287 SFGIDYNVES

-303 EIFKLQTDIMDEFM
+303 DIFKLQTDVMDEFM

-352 VAETKADLETMFTQ
+352 VAERKAELEAQFTE
-366 WVNADPSRV
+366 WVNANPARG
-375 EKYGNVLNTLAEN
+375 EEYGNVLNTLAEN
-388 YELVSAITPVIYYP
+388 YAIAEQFTPSIYYP
-402 NYAGITGPVANA
+402 NFVTQTGAIAISAEFAQYVATAQSKDKEAIA
-414 AMFSSYIKAYKN
+414 AA
-426 ANSKKDEKGEKKTEE
+426 EE
-441 QMAVDK
+441 A
-447 AKLAQIEETYKA
+447 LKA
-459 INVDAMFAET
+459 IDVDAYFEET
-469 YKPLEDKTF
+469 YKPLEDKMLV
-478 IEMLKLCYNTFD
+478 EMLKLYYNTFN
-490 AEVNPE
+490 AEANPN

-516 LENSIFATPESI
+516 LENSNFATPESI
-528 KAFIEKPNMKAAEK
+528 KAFIEKPNAKKVEK
-542 DLAYVVCEMM
+542 DPAYVVFNAVVNHMM
-552 IKQINDNRTAY
+552 SGLAPYRVANQVVA
-563 NAAMQTISENNHLF
+563 ENSHLF

-585 AATQPEKDLYPDA
+585 AETQPEKSLYPDA
-598 NSSLRMSYGS
+598 NSSLRMTYGS

-615 DAISYDYICTAN
+615 DAIHYDYVCTAN
-627 GIVEKYVPGDY
+627 GILEKYVPGDY

-649 IEARDFGQYA
+649 IAAKDFGQYA

-664 LVVCFLSTNDI
+664 LIVCFLSTNDI

-682 PIMNGKGELIGL
+682 PIMNAKGELIGL

-707 NFEPRLQRTIN
+707 NFEPTLQRTIN

-732 GATNLIEELTIVKS
+732 GATNLIDELTIVKS
-746 EPEVV
+746 EPQTEVV
-751 NEEINN
+751 EEVVAE

>member
-1 MKKTFLFVALA
+1 MKKTFLLVALA
-12 IFSLMGKVRA
+12 IFSLVGKVHA

-35 NYVDMQKMGL
+35 NYVDMEKMGL

-94 CGYNAIQK
+94 CGYGSIQK

-117 KDFSEELPAE
+117 KDFSEELPAD

-142 QVLSV
+142 QIFAAINDT
-147 VKEGMTWEERNAAIK
+147 MDWAERNQAIAAK
-162 AISTELE
+162 AKELE
-169 AAASEDGKYNPI
+169 TAASEDGKYNPI
-181 ISAFFEGNEYYMF
+181 IKGFFEGNEYYMF
-194 VYRVYTDVRL
+194 VYQVYTDVRL

-238 DAEGNPAPYSPDNK
+238 DADGNPAPYSPDNK

-257 HHLPISLDGI
+257 HHLPVSLDGI
-267 QQDDFTMI
+267 QKDDFTMI

-280 STERYIT
+280 TTERYMT
-287 SYGIDYNVES
+287 SYGIDYNVDT
-297 FYPTIH
+297 FYPIIH
-303 EIFKLQTDIMDEFM
+303 EIFKLQTDIMDIFM

-340 FEGQMLMLRKNK
+340 FEGQMIMLRKNK
-352 VAETKADLETMFTQ
+352 VAEAKAELENNFSE
-366 WVNADPSRV
+366 WVNANESRKA
-375 EKYGNVLNTLAEN
+375 EYGEVLNTLAAS
-388 YELVSAITPVIYYP
+388 YALASELSASIYYP
-402 NYAGITGPVANA
+402 NFVSQTGAIA
-414 AMFSSYIKAYKN
+414 ISSLFSSYVEA
-426 ANSKKDEKGEKKTEE
+426 AQGKDKEALAAVEE
-441 QMAVDK
+441 E
-447 AKLAQIEETYKA
+447 LKA
-459 INVDAMFAET
+459 IDAEAFFAET
-469 YKPLEDKTF
+469 HKPLEDMMLV
-478 IEMLKLCYNTFD
+478 EMLKLYYNTFD
-490 AEVNPE
+490 AESNPD
-496 FYNLV
+496 FFNLV

-528 KAFIEKPNMKAAEK
+528 MAFIEKPNAKKVEK
-542 DLAYVVCEMM
+542 DPAYIVLNTMYAHMMSGLAPYRV
-552 IKQINDNRTAY
+552 
-563 NAAMQTISENNHLF
+563 AMQVIDENNHLF

-585 AATQPEKDLYPDA
+585 AETQPEKSLYPDA

-615 DAISYDYICTAN
+615 DAIHYDYICTAN
-627 GIVEKYVPGDY
+627 GILEKYVKGDY
-638 EFDVPQRLLDL
+638 EFDAPQRLLDL

-702 MSGDI
+702 MSGDV

-718 VDARYVLFVIDKFA
+718 VDARYVLFVIDKLA

-746 EPEVV
+746 EPQTEVTEEVV
-751 NEEINN
+751 AE

>member
-1 MKKTFLFVALA
+1 MKKTFLLVALA
-12 IFSLMGKVRA
+12 IFSLVGKVHA

-35 NYVDMQKMGL
+35 NYVDMEKMGL

-84 QNSLMFTNHH
+84 GKGLMFTNHH
-94 CGYNAIQK
+94 CGYNSIQK

-117 KDFSEELPAE
+117 KSFEEELPAE

-142 QVLSV
+142 QIFSVLNDTMSW
-147 VKEGMTWEERNAAIK
+147 TERNQAIAVK
-162 AISTELE
+162 AKELE
-169 AAASEDGKYNPI
+169 TAASEDGKYNPI
-181 ISAFFEGNEYYMF
+181 IKGFFEGNEYYMF
-194 VYRVYTDVRL
+194 VYKVYTDVRL

-238 DAEGNPAPYSPDNK
+238 DADGEPAAYSAENK
-252 PLTPK
+252 PLNPK
-257 HHLPISLDGI
+257 HHLPVSLDGV

-280 STERYIT
+280 TTERYMT
-287 SYGIDYNVES
+287 SFGIDYNVES

-303 EIFKLQTDIMDEFM
+303 DIFKLQTDVMDEFM

-352 VAETKADLETMFTQ
+352 VAERKAELEAQFTE
-366 WVNADPSRV
+366 WVNANPARV
-375 EKYGNVLNTLAEN
+375 EEYGNVLNTLAEN
-388 YELVSAITPVIYYP
+388 YAIAEQFTPSIYYP
-402 NYAGITGPVANA
+402 NFVTQTGAIAISAEFSEYVAA
-414 AMFSSYIKAYKN
+414 AQ
-426 ANSKKDEKGEKKTEE
+426 SKDKEAIAAAEE
-441 QMAVDK
+441 A
-447 AKLAQIEETYKA
+447 LKA
-459 INVDAMFAET
+459 IDADAYFAET
-469 YKPLEDKTF
+469 YKALEDKTLV
-478 IEMLKLCYNTFD
+478 EMLKLYYNTFN
-490 AEVNPE
+490 AEANPS

-501 EKKYKGDVVALANDI
+501 EKEYKGDVVALANDI
-516 LENSIFATPESI
+516 LENSIFATAESI
-528 KAFIEKPNMKAAEK
+528 KAFIEKPKAKKVAK
-542 DLAYVVCEMM
+542 DPAYVVLNTMIEHMM
-552 IKQINDNRTAY
+552 SGIVPYRV
-563 NAAMQTISENNHLF
+563 AMQTIDENNHLF

-585 AATQPEKDLYPDA
+585 AETQPEKSLYPDA

-615 DAISYDYICTAN
+615 DAIHYDYVCTAN
-627 GIVEKYVPGDY
+627 GILEKYVPGDY

-649 IEARDFGQYA
+649 IEAKDFGQYA

-664 LVVCFLSTNDI
+664 LIVCFLSTNDI

-682 PIMNGKGELIGL
+682 PIMNSRGELIGL

-707 NFEPRLQRTIN
+707 NFEPTLQRTIN

-732 GATNLIEELTIVKS
+732 GATNLIDELTIVKS
-746 EPEVV
+746 EPQVETTEEVV
-751 NEEINN
+751 AE

>member
-1 MKKTFLFVALA
+1 MKKTFLLVALA
-12 IFSLMGKVRA
+12 ILSFVGKVRA

-35 NYVDMQKMGL
+35 NYVDMEKMGL
-45 QLTPEELYSINNSS
+45 QLTAEELYSINNSS

-94 CGYNAIQK
+94 CGYNSIQK

-117 KDFSEELPAE
+117 RSFEEELPAE

-142 QVLSV
+142 QIFSVLND
-147 VKEGMTWEERNAAIK
+147 EMTWAERNQAIAAK
-162 AISTELE
+162 AKELE
-169 AAASEDGKYNPI
+169 EAASEEGKYNPI
-181 ISAFFEGNEYYMF
+181 IKGFFEGNEYYMF
-194 VYRVYTDVRL
+194 VYKVYTDVRL

-238 DAEGNPAPYSPDNK
+238 DAEGNPAAYSPENK

-257 HHLPISLDGI
+257 HHLPVSLDGV

-280 STERYIT
+280 TTNRYLT
-287 SYGIDYNVES
+287 SYGVDYNVET
-297 FYPTIH
+297 FYPVIH
-303 EIFKLQTDIMDEFM
+303 DIFKLQTDIMDEFM
-317 QKDASVNIMYADD
+317 QKDASVNIMYAGN

-352 VAETKADLETMFTQ
+352 VAERKAELEAQFSE
-366 WVNADPSRV
+366 WVNANPARV
-375 EKYGNVLNTLAEN
+375 EEYGNVLNALAESYN
-388 YELVSAITPVIYYP
+388 TLSELSASVYFPNFVSQTGAIAISAEFAQY
-402 NYAGITGPVANA
+402 VAA
-414 AMFSSYIKAYKN
+414 AQ
-426 ANSKKDEKGEKKTEE
+426 SKDKEAIAAAEE
-441 QMAVDK
+441 A
-447 AKLAQIEETYKA
+447 LRA
-459 INVDAMFAET
+459 IDVDAFFAET
-469 YKPLEDKTF
+469 YKPLEDKMLV
-478 IEMLKLCYNTFD
+478 EMLKLYYNTFN
-490 AEVNPE
+490 AEVNPN
-496 FYNLV
+496 FYNFV
-501 EKKYKGDVVALANDI
+501 EKNYKGDVVALANDI
-516 LENSIFATPESI
+516 LAKSVFATPESI
-528 KAFIEKPNMKAAEK
+528 KAFIAKPNAKKVEK
-542 DLAYVVCEMM
+542 DPAYIVYNVMITHLVSGLAPFRAANQVVD
-552 IKQINDNRTAY
+552 Q
-563 NAAMQTISENNHLF
+563 NNHMF

-585 AATQPEKDLYPDA
+585 AETQPEKSLYPDA
-598 NSSLRMSYGS
+598 NSSLRMTYGS

-615 DAISYDYICTAN
+615 DAVSYDYVCTAN
-627 GIVEKYVPGDY
+627 GILEKYVPGDY
-638 EFDVPQRLLDL
+638 EFDVPQRLLEL
-649 IEARDFGQYA
+649 IETKDFGQYA
-659 DENGE
+659 NEDGE
-664 LVVCFLSTNDI
+664 LIVCFLSTNDI

-682 PIMNGKGELIGL
+682 PIMNAKGELIGL

-732 GATNLIEELTIVKS
+732 GATNLIDELTIVKS
-746 EPEVV
+746 
-751 NEEINN
+751 N

>member
-1 MKKTFLFVALA
+1 MKKTFLFIALA
-12 IFSLMGKVRA
+12 VFSLVGKVHA

-94 CGYNAIQK
+94 CGYGSIQK

-147 VKEGMTWEERNAAIK
+147 VNDTMTWAERNAAIAAK
-162 AISTELE
+162 SKELE
-169 AAASEDGKYNPI
+169 LAASEDGKYNPI

-257 HHLPISLDGI
+257 HHLPVSLDGI

-280 STERYIT
+280 STERYLT

-303 EIFKLQTDIMDEFM
+303 DIFKLQTDVMDEFM

-352 VAETKADLETMFTQ
+352 VAETKAELENQFTE
-366 WVNADPSRV
+366 WLNANPAKA
-375 EKYGNVLNTLAEN
+375 EEYGDVLNTLAES
-388 YELVSAITPVIYYP
+388 YKLVHQITPSIYYP
-402 NYAGITGPVANA
+402 NYLAMTGAIGISGEFAAYAGTD
-414 AMFSSYIKAYKN
+414 
-426 ANSKKDEKGEKKTEE
+426 KKDKEAVAAAEE
-441 QMAVDK
+441 A
-447 AKLAQIEETYKA
+447 LKA
-459 INVDAMFAET
+459 IDIDAFFAET
-469 YKPLEDKTF
+469 YKPLEDKMLV
-478 IEMLKLCYNTFD
+478 EMLKLYYNTFD
-490 AEVNPE
+490 AEANPN

-528 KAFIEKPNMKAAEK
+528 KAFIEKPNAKKVAK
-542 DLAYVVCEMM
+542 DPAYVVMNTM
-552 IKQINDNRTAY
+552 ITHLVTNLAPYRAT
-563 NAAMQTISENNHLF
+563 MQTISENNHLF

-615 DAISYDYICTAN
+615 DAIHYDYICTAN
-627 GIVEKYVPGDY
+627 GILEKYVPGDY

-649 IEARDFGQYA
+649 IEAKDFGQYA

-707 NFEPRLQRTIN
+707 NFEPKLQRTIN

-732 GATNLIEELTIVKS
+732 GATNLIEELTIVKT
-746 EPEVV
+746 PKCCK
-751 NEEINN
+751 EETHTCCEKTAETVTEE

>member
-1 MKKTFLFVALA
+1 
-12 IFSLMGKVRA
+12 
-22 DEGMWLPMFVERL
+22 
-35 NYVDMQKMGL
+35 
-45 QLTPEELYSINNSS
+45 
-59 LKDAIVGL
+59 
-67 SEGATPRGFFC
+67 
-78 TGEIVS
+78 
-84 QNSLMFTNHH
+84 MFTNHH
-94 CGYNAIQK
+94 CGYGSIQK

-117 KDFSEELPAE
+117 KSFEEELPAE

-142 QVLSV
+142 QIFSVLND
-147 VKEGMTWEERNAAIK
+147 EMTWAERNQAIAAK
-162 AISTELE
+162 SAELE
-169 AAASEDGKYNPI
+169 EAASEEGKYNPI
-181 ISAFFEGNEYYMF
+181 IKGFFEGNEYYMF
-194 VYRVYTDVRL
+194 VYKVYTDVRL

-238 DAEGNPAPYSPDNK
+238 DAEGNPAAYSPENK

-257 HHLPISLDGI
+257 HHLPVSLDGV

-280 STERYIT
+280 TTNRYLT
-287 SYGIDYNVES
+287 SYGVDYNVET
-297 FYPTIH
+297 FYPIIH
-303 EIFKLQTDIMDEFM
+303 DIFKLQTDIMDEFM

-352 VAETKADLETMFTQ
+352 VAERKAELEAQFTE
-366 WVNADPSRV
+366 WVNADQARV
-375 EKYGNVLNTLAEN
+375 EEYGNVLNTLAEN
-388 YELVSAITPVIYYP
+388 YNTLSELSASVYFPNFVSQTGAIAISAEFAQY
-402 NYAGITGPVANA
+402 VAA
-414 AMFSSYIKAYKN
+414 AQ
-426 ANSKKDEKGEKKTEE
+426 SKDKEAVAAAEE
-441 QMAVDK
+441 A
-447 AKLAQIEETYKA
+447 LKA
-459 INVDAMFAET
+459 IDVDVYFAET
-469 YKPLEDKTF
+469 YKPLEDKMLV
-478 IEMLKLCYNTFD
+478 EMLKLYYNTFN
-490 AEVNPE
+490 AEVNPN

-501 EKKYKGDVVALANDI
+501 EKKYKGDVVALANAI
-516 LENSIFATPESI
+516 LEESIFATAESI
-528 KAFIEKPNMKAAEK
+528 KAFIAKPNAKKVEK
-542 DLAYVVCEMM
+542 DPAYVVF
-552 IKQINDNRTAY
+552 
-563 NAAMQTISENNHLF
+563 NAMVNHMVSGLAPFRAANQVIAENNHMF

-585 AATQPEKDLYPDA
+585 AETQPEKSLYPDA
-598 NSSLRMSYGS
+598 NSSLRMTYGS

-615 DAISYDYICTAN
+615 DAVSYDYICTAN
-627 GIVEKYVPGDY
+627 GILEKYVPGDY

-649 IEARDFGQYA
+649 IEAKDFGQYA
-659 DENGE
+659 NEDGE
-664 LVVCFLSTNDI
+664 LIVCFLSTNDI

-682 PIMNGKGELIGL
+682 PIMNSRGELIGL

-746 EPEVV
+746 EPATEEVV
-751 NEEINN
+751 AE

>member
-1 MKKTFLFVALA
+1 MKKTFLLVALA
-12 IFSLMGKVRA
+12 IFSLVGKVHA

-35 NYVDMQKMGL
+35 NYVDMEKMGL

-67 SEGATPRGFFC
+67 SNGDRPRGFFC

-94 CGYNAIQK
+94 CGYGSIQK

-142 QVLSV
+142 QIFSVLND
-147 VKEGMTWEERNAAIK
+147 EMTWTERNAAIAAK
-162 AISTELE
+162 SAELE

-181 ISAFFEGNEYYMF
+181 IKGFFEGNEYYMF
-194 VYRVYTDVRL
+194 VYQVYTDVRL

-238 DAEGNPAPYSPDNK
+238 DAEGNPAAYSPENK

-257 HHLPISLDGI
+257 HHLPVSLDGV

-280 STERYIT
+280 TTNRYLT
-287 SYGIDYNVES
+287 SYGVDYNVET
-297 FYPTIH
+297 FYPIIH
-303 EIFKLQTDIMDEFM
+303 DIFKLQTDIMDEFM

-352 VAETKADLETMFTQ
+352 VAERKAELEAQFTE
-366 WVNADPSRV
+366 WVNADPARV
-375 EKYGNVLNTLAEN
+375 EEYGNVLNTLAEN
-388 YELVSAITPVIYYP
+388 YNTLSELSASVYFPNFVSQTGAIAISAEFAQ
-402 NYAGITGPVANA
+402 YAETAQSKDKEAIA
-414 AMFSSYIKAYKN
+414 AA
-426 ANSKKDEKGEKKTEE
+426 EE
-441 QMAVDK
+441 A
-447 AKLAQIEETYKA
+447 LKA
-459 INVDAMFAET
+459 IDVDAYFAET
-469 YKPLEDKTF
+469 YKPLEDKMLV
-478 IEMLKLCYNTFD
+478 EMLKLYYNTFN
-490 AEVNPE
+490 AEVNPD
-496 FYNLV
+496 FYNFV
-501 EKKYKGDVVALANDI
+501 EKKYKGDIVALANAI
-516 LENSIFATPESI
+516 LEKSIFATAESI
-528 KAFIEKPNMKAAEK
+528 NAFIAKPNAKKVEK
-542 DLAYVVCEMM
+542 DPAYVVF
-552 IKQINDNRTAY
+552 
-563 NAAMQTISENNHLF
+563 NAMVNHMVSGLAPFRAANQVIAENNHMF

-585 AATQPEKDLYPDA
+585 AETQPEKSLYPDA
-598 NSSLRMSYGS
+598 NSSLRMTYGS
-608 VQDYQPA
+608 VKDYQPA
-615 DAISYDYICTAN
+615 DAVSYDYICTAN
-627 GIVEKYVPGDY
+627 GILEKYVPGDY
-638 EFDVPQRLLDL
+638 EFDVPQRLLEL
-649 IEARDFGQYA
+649 IEAKDFGQYA
-659 DENGE
+659 NEDGE
-664 LVVCFLSTNDI
+664 LIVCFLSTNDI

-682 PIMNGKGELIGL
+682 PIMNSRGELIGL

-746 EPEVV
+746 EPTV
-751 NEEINN
+751 EE

>member
-1 MKKTFLFVALA
+1 MKKTFLLVALA
-12 IFSLMGKVRA
+12 IFSLVGKVHA

-35 NYVDMQKMGL
+35 NYVDMEKMGL

-67 SEGATPRGFFC
+67 SNGDRPRGFFC

-94 CGYNAIQK
+94 CGYGSIQK

-142 QVLSV
+142 QVFSV
-147 VKEGMTWEERNAAIK
+147 LNDTMTWAERNAAIAAK
-162 AISTELE
+162 SAELE

-181 ISAFFEGNEYYMF
+181 IKGFFEGNEYYMF
-194 VYRVYTDVRL
+194 VYQVYTDVRL

-238 DAEGNPAPYSPDNK
+238 DAEGNPAAYSPENK

-257 HHLPISLDGI
+257 HHLPVSLDGV

-280 STERYIT
+280 TTNRYLT
-287 SYGIDYNVES
+287 SYGVDYNVET
-297 FYPTIH
+297 FYPIIH
-303 EIFKLQTDIMDEFM
+303 DIFKLQTDIMDEFM

-352 VAETKADLETMFTQ
+352 VAERKAELEAQFTE
-366 WVNADPSRV
+366 WVNADPARV
-375 EKYGNVLNTLAEN
+375 EEYGNVLNTLAEN
-388 YELVSAITPVIYYP
+388 YNALSELSASVYFPNFVSQTGAIAISAEFAQY
-402 NYAGITGPVANA
+402 VAA
-414 AMFSSYIKAYKN
+414 AQ
-426 ANSKKDEKGEKKTEE
+426 SKDKEAIAAAEE
-441 QMAVDK
+441 A
-447 AKLAQIEETYKA
+447 LKA
-459 INVDAMFAET
+459 IDVDAFFAET
-469 YKPLEDKTF
+469 YKPLEDKMLV
-478 IEMLKLCYNTFD
+478 EMLKLYYNTFN
-490 AEVNPE
+490 AEVNPD

-501 EKKYKGDVVALANDI
+501 EKKYKGDVVALANAI
-516 LENSIFATPESI
+516 LEKSIFATAESI
-528 KAFIEKPNMKAAEK
+528 NAFIAKPNAKKVEK
-542 DLAYVVCEMM
+542 DPAYVVF
-552 IKQINDNRTAY
+552 
-563 NAAMQTISENNHLF
+563 NAMVNHMVSGLAPFRAANQVIAENNHMF

-585 AATQPEKDLYPDA
+585 AETQPEKSLYPDA
-598 NSSLRMSYGS
+598 NSSLRMTYGS
-608 VQDYQPA
+608 VKDYQPA
-615 DAISYDYICTAN
+615 DAVSYDYICTAN
-627 GIVEKYVPGDY
+627 GILEKYVPGDY

-649 IEARDFGQYA
+649 IEAKDFGQYA
-659 DENGE
+659 NEDGE
-664 LVVCFLSTNDI
+664 LIVCFLSTNDI

-682 PIMNGKGELIGL
+682 PIMNSRGELIGL

-746 EPEVV
+746 EPTV
-751 NEEINN
+751 EE

>member
-12 IFSLMGKVRA
+12 IFSLVGKVHA

-35 NYVDMQKMGL
+35 NYVDMEKMGL

-94 CGYNAIQK
+94 CGYGSIQK

-117 KDFSEELPAE
+117 RSFEEELPAE

-142 QVLSV
+142 QIFSVLNDT
-147 VKEGMTWEERNAAIK
+147 MDWTERNQAIAAK
-162 AISTELE
+162 AAELE

-181 ISAFFEGNEYYMF
+181 IKGFFEGNEYYMF
-194 VYRVYTDVRL
+194 VYQVYTDVRL

-238 DAEGNPAPYSPDNK
+238 DAEGNPAAYSPENK

-257 HHLPISLDGI
+257 HHLPVNLDGV

-280 STERYIT
+280 TTERYMT
-287 SYGIDYNVES
+287 SYGVDYNVET
-297 FYPTIH
+297 FYPIIH
-303 EIFKLQTDIMDEFM
+303 DIFKLQTDIMDEFM

-352 VAETKADLETMFTQ
+352 VAERKAELEAQFTE
-366 WVNADPSRV
+366 WVNADPARV
-375 EKYGNVLNTLAEN
+375 EEYGNVLNTLAEN
-388 YELVSAITPVIYYP
+388 YNALSELSASVYFPNFVSQTGAIAISAEFAQY
-402 NYAGITGPVANA
+402 VAAVQSKDKEAIA
-414 AMFSSYIKAYKN
+414 AA
-426 ANSKKDEKGEKKTEE
+426 EE
-441 QMAVDK
+441 A
-447 AKLAQIEETYKA
+447 LKA
-459 INVDAMFAET
+459 IDVDAYFAET
-469 YKPLEDKTF
+469 YKPLEDKMLV
-478 IEMLKLCYNTFD
+478 EMLKLYYNTFN
-490 AEVNPE
+490 AEVNPN
-496 FYNLV
+496 FYNFV
-501 EKKYKGDVVALANDI
+501 EKKYKGDVVALANAI
-516 LENSIFATPESI
+516 LEKSNFATPESI
-528 KAFIEKPNMKAAEK
+528 KAFIEKPSAKKVEK
-542 DLAYVVCEMM
+542 DPAYVVF
-552 IKQINDNRTAY
+552 
-563 NAAMQTISENNHLF
+563 NAMVNHMVSGLAPFRAANQVVSENNHLF

-585 AATQPEKDLYPDA
+585 AETQPEKSLYPDA
-598 NSSLRMSYGS
+598 NSSLRMTYGS

-615 DAISYDYICTAN
+615 DAVSYDYICTAN
-627 GIVEKYVPGDY
+627 GILEKYVPGDY

-649 IEARDFGQYA
+649 IEAKDFGQYA

-664 LVVCFLSTNDI
+664 LIVCFLSTNDI

-682 PIMNGKGELIGL
+682 PIMNSRGELIGL

-746 EPEVV
+746 EPQVEETAEVV
-751 NEEINN
+751 EEVVAE

>member
-12 IFSLMGKVRA
+12 IFSLVGKVHA

-94 CGYNAIQK
+94 CGYGSIQK

-147 VKEGMTWEERNAAIK
+147 VNDTMTWAERNAAIAAK
-162 AISTELE
+162 SKELE
-169 AAASEDGKYNPI
+169 LAASEDGKYNPI

-257 HHLPISLDGI
+257 HHLPVSLDGI

-280 STERYIT
+280 STERYLT

-303 EIFKLQTDIMDEFM
+303 DIFKLQTDVMDEFM

-352 VAETKADLETMFTQ
+352 VAETKAELENQFTE
-366 WVNADPSRV
+366 WLNANPAKA
-375 EKYGNVLNTLAEN
+375 EEYGDVLNTLAES
-388 YELVSAITPVIYYP
+388 YKLVHQITPSIYYP
-402 NYAGITGPVANA
+402 NYLAMTGAIGISGEFAAYAGTD
-414 AMFSSYIKAYKN
+414 
-426 ANSKKDEKGEKKTEE
+426 KKDKEAVAAAEE
-441 QMAVDK
+441 A
-447 AKLAQIEETYKA
+447 LKA
-459 INVDAMFAET
+459 IDVDAFFAET
-469 YKPLEDKTF
+469 YKPLEDKMLV
-478 IEMLKLCYNTFD
+478 EMLKLYYNTFD
-490 AEVNPE
+490 AEANPN

-528 KAFIEKPNMKAAEK
+528 KAFIEKPNAKKVAK
-542 DLAYVVCEMM
+542 DPAYVVMNTM
-552 IKQINDNRTAY
+552 ITHLVTNLAPYRAT
-563 NAAMQTISENNHLF
+563 MQTISKNNHLF

-615 DAISYDYICTAN
+615 DAIHYDYICTAN
-627 GIVEKYVPGDY
+627 GILEKYVPGDY

-707 NFEPRLQRTIN
+707 NFEPKLQRTIN

-732 GATNLIEELTIVKS
+732 GATNLIEELTIVKTPKCCK
-746 EPEVV
+746 EGTHTCCEKTAETVT
-751 NEEINN
+751 E

>member
-1 MKKTFLFVALA
+1 MKKTFLLVALA
-12 IFSLMGKVRA
+12 ILSFVGKVRA

-35 NYVDMQKMGL
+35 NYVDMEKMGL
-45 QLTPEELYSINNSS
+45 QLTAEELYSINNSS

-67 SEGATPRGFFC
+67 SNGDRPRGFFC

-94 CGYNAIQK
+94 CGYGSIQK

-142 QVLSV
+142 QVFSV
-147 VKEGMTWEERNAAIK
+147 LNDTMTWAERNAAIAAK
-162 AISTELE
+162 SAELE

-181 ISAFFEGNEYYMF
+181 IKGFFEGNEYYMF
-194 VYRVYTDVRL
+194 VYQVYTDVRL

-238 DAEGNPAPYSPDNK
+238 DAEGNPAAYSPENK

-257 HHLPISLDGI
+257 HHLPVSLDGV

-280 STERYIT
+280 TTNRYLT
-287 SYGIDYNVES
+287 SYGVDYNVET
-297 FYPTIH
+297 FYPIIH
-303 EIFKLQTDIMDEFM
+303 DIFKLQTDIMDEFM

-352 VAETKADLETMFTQ
+352 VAERKAELEAQFTE
-366 WVNADPSRV
+366 WVNADPARV
-375 EKYGNVLNTLAEN
+375 EEYGNVLNTLAEN
-388 YELVSAITPVIYYP
+388 YNTLSDVSASVYFP
-402 NYAGITGPVANA
+402 NFVSQTGAIAISGEFAQYVAVAQSKDKEAIA
-414 AMFSSYIKAYKN
+414 AA
-426 ANSKKDEKGEKKTEE
+426 EE
-441 QMAVDK
+441 A
-447 AKLAQIEETYKA
+447 LKA
-459 INVDAMFAET
+459 IDVDAFFAET
-469 YKPLEDKTF
+469 YKPLEDKMLV
-478 IEMLKLCYNTFD
+478 EMLKLYYNTFN
-490 AEVNPE
+490 AEVNPN

-501 EKKYKGDVVALANDI
+501 EKNYKGDVVALANAI
-516 LENSIFATPESI
+516 LEKSVFATPESI
-528 KAFIEKPNMKAAEK
+528 NAFIAKPNAKKVEK
-542 DLAYVVCEMM
+542 DPAYVVF
-552 IKQINDNRTAY
+552 
-563 NAAMQTISENNHLF
+563 NAMVNHLVNGLAPFRAANQVVAENNHMF

-585 AATQPEKDLYPDA
+585 AETQPEKSLYPDA
-598 NSSLRMSYGS
+598 NSSLRMTYGS

-615 DAISYDYICTAN
+615 DAVSYDYICTAN
-627 GIVEKYVPGDY
+627 GILEKYVPGDY

-649 IEARDFGQYA
+649 IEAKDFGQYA
-659 DENGE
+659 NEDGE
-664 LVVCFLSTNDI
+664 LIVCFLSTNDI

-682 PIMNGKGELIGL
+682 PIMNSRGELIGL

-746 EPEVV
+746 EPTVEEVV
-751 NEEINN
+751 AE

>member
-1 MKKTFLFVALA
+1 MKKTFLFIALA
-12 IFSLMGKVRA
+12 VFSLLGKVHA

-94 CGYNAIQK
+94 CGYGSIQK

-147 VKEGMTWEERNAAIK
+147 VNDTMTWAERNAAIAAK
-162 AISTELE
+162 SKELE
-169 AAASEDGKYNPI
+169 LAASEDGKYNPI
-181 ISAFFEGNEYYMF
+181 VSAFFEGNEYYMF

-257 HHLPISLDGI
+257 HHLPVSLDGI

-280 STERYIT
+280 STERYLT

-303 EIFKLQTDIMDEFM
+303 DIFKLQTDVMDEFM

-352 VAETKADLETMFTQ
+352 VAETKAELENQFTE
-366 WVNADPSRV
+366 WLNANPAKA
-375 EKYGNVLNTLAEN
+375 EEYGDVLNTLAES
-388 YELVSAITPVIYYP
+388 YELVHQITPSIYYP
-402 NYAGITGPVANA
+402 NYLAMTGAIGISGEFAAYAGTD
-414 AMFSSYIKAYKN
+414 
-426 ANSKKDEKGEKKTEE
+426 KKDKEAVAAAEE
-441 QMAVDK
+441 A
-447 AKLAQIEETYKA
+447 LKA
-459 INVDAMFAET
+459 IDVDAFFAET
-469 YKPLEDKTF
+469 YKPLEDKMLV
-478 IEMLKLCYNTFD
+478 EMLKLYYNTFD
-490 AEVNPE
+490 AEANPN

-528 KAFIEKPNMKAAEK
+528 KAFIEKPNAKKVAK
-542 DLAYVVCEMM
+542 DPAYVVMNTM
-552 IKQINDNRTAY
+552 ITHLVTNLAPYRAT
-563 NAAMQTISENNHLF
+563 MQTISENNHLF

-615 DAISYDYICTAN
+615 DAIHYDYICTAN
-627 GIVEKYVPGDY
+627 GILEKYVPGDY

-707 NFEPRLQRTIN
+707 NFEPKLQRTIN

-746 EPEVV
+746 EPEVEEV
-751 NEEINN
+751 VENE